1 MSHTP
6 VTKYSSLSKLFH
18 WVIALAVIL
27 MLSAGFFLDDL
38 PEQFQGTAYMLH
50 KSTGITLLFLM
61 LLRFIWIHAV
71 GKPALP
77 TAMRLWEKMLSRVV
91 QYGLYLLLIMMPLSG
106 WIMSVAENR
115 DPIYFGLFK
124 ASLPWVGE
132 NQSLSKFMAESH
144 ETIAWILIA
153 FITLHILG
161 ALKHHFINKDT
172 ILRRMLPGKNN

>member
-1 MSHTP
+1 
-6 VTKYSSLSKLFH
+6 
-18 WVIALAVIL
+18 
-27 MLSAGFFLDDL
+27 
-38 PEQFQGTAYMLH
+38 
-50 KSTGITLLFLM
+50 
-61 LLRFIWIHAV
+61 
-71 GKPALP
+71 
-77 TAMRLWEKMLSRVV
+77 
-91 QYGLYLLLIMMPLSG
+91 
-106 WIMSVAENR
+106 MSVAENR